1 MQISEVKLRLRRL
14 ADALSQANIDAAL
27 IAVPVNLFYLTGAI
41 FNGYLYVGADG
52 RAYAFTRYEQ
62 AIEGI
67 ECICARKPELIP
79 GLLRD
84 ANVPMPKT
92 LMLEDDYLPA
102 SVYMRLSRVFDGA
115 AIARDLM
122 RTVRS
127 VKTPY
132 EQEQLKLSAA
142 AHSRAYARIP
152 ALLRPGITDT
162 HLAIEIERAM
172 RLEGCLGIMR
182 LFGTNMEI
190 HMGSVLA
197 GDNALVRSP
206 YDFAMGGAGAHP
218 SLPISACG
226 SPLREGTTVMVD
238 MGGNFTGYMS
248 DMTRTYAIGALPQQ
262 AYDLHNLSIAIQREL
277 ARAKAGDT
285 CEMLYEKGVQMVKD
299 AGAWNYYMEPIQGS
313 RFVGHG
319 IGLEVNELPVL
330 CLKNQ
335 TVLEEGMV
343 IALEPKFV
351 LPGVGPLGTE
361 NTYIVR
367 SYGLECITHAPEKL

>member
-1 MQISEVKLRLRRL
+1 MQTSEVKLRLSRL
-14 ADALSQANIDAAL
+14 SGALAKAGIDAAL
-27 IAVPVNLFYLTGAI
+27 VAVPINLFYLTGTI
-41 FNGYLYVGADG
+41 FNGYLYVDAEG
-52 RAYAFTRYEQ
+52 RAYAFTRYGQ
-62 AIEGI
+62 PVGGVD
-67 ECICARKPELIP
+67 CIGARKPELIAD
-79 GLLRD
+79 LLRE
-84 ANVPMPKT
+84 AGAPLPKT

-102 SVYMRLSRVFDGA
+102 NLYHRLSRVFDGA
-115 AIARDLM
+115 QAVRDLL

-127 VKTPY
+127 IKTPY

-142 AHSRAYARIP
+142 AHARAYARIP

-162 HLAIEIERAM
+162 DLSIEIERAM

-182 LFGTNMEI
+182 LFGTGMEI

-197 GDNALVRSP
+197 GDNALCRSP

-218 SLPISACG
+218 SLPISACHA
-226 SPLREGTTVMVD
+226 PLREGTTVMVD
-238 MGGNFTGYMS
+238 MGGNFTGYIS

-277 ARAKAGDT
+277 SHARAGDT
-285 CEMLYEKGVQMVKD
+285 CETLYEKGVQMVKD
-299 AGAWNYYMEPIQGS
+299 AGAWEYYMETIQGS

-330 CLKNQ
+330 CAKNQ

-343 IALEPKFV
+343 IALEPKFI

-367 SYGLECITHAPEKL
+367 SYGLECITNAPEEL